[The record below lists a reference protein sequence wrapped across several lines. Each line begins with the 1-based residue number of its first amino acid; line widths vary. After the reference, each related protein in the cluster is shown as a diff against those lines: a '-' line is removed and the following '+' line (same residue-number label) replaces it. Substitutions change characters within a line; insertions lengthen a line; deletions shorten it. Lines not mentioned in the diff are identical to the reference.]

1 MPIKLTNRDP
11 KKFEFTPR
19 DIIINTEE
27 GSLFYRTP
35 KGLFRIQGDKI
46 STENITEFLPGNL
59 IKGDLNISGS
69 VIPIGSG
76 SFDLGSTTRPWKEI
90 HVMSSSIHFYD
101 EDGEIGKLS
110 YEKDIGLRI
119 SDEQDTQER
128 ITAIINGGSF

>member
-1 MPIKLTNRDP
+1 MAIKIKNKDPKLTDFSP
-11 KKFEFTPR
+11 T
-19 DIIINTEE
+19 DLIINHKDGT
-27 GSLFYRTP
+27 LFY
-35 KGLFRIQGDKI
+35 KSNKSLYKIQGDNVN
-46 STENITEFLPGNL
+46 TEDITEFLPDNL

-69 VIPIGSG
+69 IIPMGSG
-76 SFDLGSTTRPWKEI
+76 SFDLGSNTRPWQEI